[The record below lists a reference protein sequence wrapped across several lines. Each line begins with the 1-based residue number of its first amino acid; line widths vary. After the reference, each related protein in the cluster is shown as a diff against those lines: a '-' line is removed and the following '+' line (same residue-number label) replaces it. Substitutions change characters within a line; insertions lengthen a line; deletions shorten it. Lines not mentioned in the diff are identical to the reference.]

1 MDVTQFLLR
10 LHSTP
15 NTAVTA
21 AVAVAIGA
29 LFLILVKNLVHKRK
43 PKSPPAV
50 PGWPLIGNLLQ
61 LKEKKP
67 YKTFSRFAER
77 YGPIYRIRL
86 GSSTLFVL
94 NSVDVAKEAMV
105 TRFDSISTR
114 KLSHA
119 LKLLTCNKTMVAISD
134 YDDFHKTVKRH
145 ILSNVLG
152 ANAQKRHRVHRDIM
166 IENMVRRLHEHV
178 KSHPLE
184 AVDFRKIFQSELFR
198 LSMTQALGREVE
210 SIYVEELGATLSSEE
225 LCQVLVLDMMEGAI
239 EVDWRDFFPYL
250 RWIPNRSVEMKLQ
263 RLCFRREVVMKAL
276 INEQKKRI
284 ASGEE
289 LNCYLDHLLSEA
301 SFLTDEQLRML
312 LWEVI
317 IESSDTTLVTS
328 EWAMYE
334 LSKDLN
340 RQGYL
345 REEIRVVC
353 GPSKIT
359 EENLSQLPYLSAVFH
374 ETVRKHSPA
383 PMVPLRYVH
392 EDTEIGGYHIP
403 AGSEIAVN
411 IYGCNRDKKYWEKPE
426 QWNPDR
432 LVDDKLEPVDL
443 YRTMAFGAGKRAC
456 VGAYQAMLIS
466 CTSIGRFIQEFSWNL
481 RGGEEENVD
490 TVGLTTHRLHPL
502 HVLVKPI
509 DP

>member
-1 MDVTQFLLR
+1 MDATQILQDLSF
-10 LHSTP
+10 TP
-15 NTAVTA
+15 ATTAVA
-21 AVAVAIGA
+21 LVIGA
-29 LFLILVKNLVHKRK
+29 LFFLVLRNLVQKRK
-43 PKSPPAV
+43 TKSPPAV
-50 PGWPLIGNLLQ
+50 PGLPLIGNLLQ

-67 YKTFSRFAER
+67 YKTFSKLAET

-86 GSSTLFVL
+86 GSSTLVVL

-105 TRFDSISTR
+105 TRFESISTR

-119 LKLLTCNKTMVAISD
+119 LELLTCNKTMVAISD
-134 YDDFHKTVKRH
+134 YDSFHKTVKRF

-152 ANAQKRHRVHRDIM
+152 VNAQKRHRLHRDTM

-198 LSMTQALGREVE
+198 LSMKQALGRDIE
-210 SIYVEELGATLSSEE
+210 SIYVEELGATLSSDEI
-225 LCQVLVLDMMEGAI
+225 CQVLVLELMEGAI
-239 EVDWRDFFPYL
+239 DVDWRDFFPYL
-250 RWIPNRSVEMKLQ
+250 RWIPNKNFEKRLQ
-263 RLCFRREVVMKAL
+263 RLCFRREIVMKAL

-289 LNCYLDHLLSEA
+289 VNCYLDYLLSEA
-301 SFLTDEQLRML
+301 TFLTEEQLRML

-328 EWAMYE
+328 EWTMYE
-334 LSKDLN
+334 LSNDLR
-340 RQGYL
+340 RQEHL
-345 REEIRVVC
+345 RKEIQGVC
-353 GPSKIT
+353 GPNKIT
-359 EENLSQLPYLSAVFH
+359 EENLAQLPYLSAVFH

-383 PMVPLRYVH
+383 PIVPLRYVH

-403 AGSEIAVN
+403 AGSEIAIN
-411 IYGCNRDKKYWEKPE
+411 IYGCNRDKKYWTEPE
-426 QWNPDR
+426 QWNPER
-432 LVDDKLEPVDL
+432 LLDGKSDPVDL
-443 YRTMAFGAGKRAC
+443 HRTMAFGAGKRVC
-456 VGAYQAMLIS
+456 LGAYQAMLIS
-466 CTSIGRFIQEFSWNL
+466 STAIGRFIQEFSWNL
-481 RGGEEENVD
+481 RDGEEENVD

-509 DP
+509 EE